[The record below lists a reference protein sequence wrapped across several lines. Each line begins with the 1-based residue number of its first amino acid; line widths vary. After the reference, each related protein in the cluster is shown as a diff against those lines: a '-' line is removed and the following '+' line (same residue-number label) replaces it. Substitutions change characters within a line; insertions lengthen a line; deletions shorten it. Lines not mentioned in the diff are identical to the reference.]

1 MEEPLKEAPPES
13 LGPESTAKSPDD
25 SRTDNQ
31 EDNWQN
37 QHEEEVDD
45 QNDHRRA
52 EQAAQRVSG
61 QNDHKVYEPTGGQT
75 SDQAD
80 LRTYNRADVAQ
91 GGAFDQDDQ
100 RMYEKTSGQAHHDS
114 QMSLL
119 REQRTSLQIEH
130 RRSSQAEGR
139 ADGQIDR
146 RMSNQTEGSSS
157 EQIDSRVSNQSD
169 QRTSEQIDHRLSVS
183 SEPRASGQI
192 DHRMSSQAER
202 RTSEQIDSRLCGL
215 VKRRTSEPIGY
226 IPSNQVD
233 SRTSIKTHHEVC
245 EEAIELAEQQTA
257 DQAENNADHLTV
269 DKTDSSDYYKVD
281 HLMDEENY
289 PREDYLADYGAP
301 GQYDDR
307 IFTQSGDNKES
318 KEAEFRVEPCKFEA
332 RGIDQDSS
340 PVSTETDTGSVTNLQ
355 AFDSFN
361 TRCTSNF
368 QAKDQAYSQRFPC
381 ISSKLDYTIGQEKT
395 KAIETKP
402 GIFLLQDDIPEY
414 QEGKRPLGYS
424 QTSRRQFPPIVYED
438 PYQVA
443 LRYME
448 KHHILQIFQ
457 QITENLVYEKPEDPL
472 SFMLYQDFSSIISTQ
487 GSAGFLLGSLF
498 LHTKARK
505 FSENC
510 KVQEMIEN
518 RDKCETYKE

>member
-61 QNDHKVYEPTGGQT
+61 QTDHKVYEPTGGRT

-119 REQRTSLQIEH
+119 SEQRTSLQIER

-169 QRTSEQIDHRLSVS
+169 QRTSEQINHRLSVS

-192 DHRMSSQAER
+192 DHRMSSQAEQ

-233 SRTSIKTHHEVC
+233 SRTSIKTHHKVC

-257 DQAENNADHLTV
+257 DQAESNADHLTV

-307 IFTQSGDNKES
+307 IFTQSGGNKES

-340 PVSTETDTGSVTNLQ
+340 PVSTETDTESVTDLQ

-361 TRCTSNF
+361 TRFTSNF
-368 QAKDQAYSQRFPC
+368 QAKDQAYSQRFPY

-395 KAIETKP
+395 KATETKP

>member
-472 SFMLYQDFSSIISTQ
+472 SFMLYQRETEHEQ
-487 GSAGFLLGSLF
+487 GRS
-498 LHTKARK
+498 R
-505 FSENC
+505 
-510 KVQEMIEN
+510 
-518 RDKCETYKE
+518 ETGKHRI

>member
-61 QNDHKVYEPTGGQT
+61 QTDHKVYEPTGGQT

-119 REQRTSLQIEH
+119 REQRTSLQIE
-130 RRSSQAEGR
+130 R
-139 ADGQIDR
+139 
-146 RMSNQTEGSSS
+146 
-157 EQIDSRVSNQSD
+157 
-169 QRTSEQIDHRLSVS
+169 
-183 SEPRASGQI
+183 
-192 DHRMSSQAER
+192 RMSSQAEQ

-215 VKRRTSEPIGY
+215 VKRRTSEQIGY
-226 IPSNQVD
+226 IPPNQVD

-257 DQAENNADHLTV
+257 DQAESNTNHLTV

-301 GQYDDR
+301 GQYDDG
-307 IFTQSGDNKES
+307 IFTQSGGNKES

-340 PVSTETDTGSVTNLQ
+340 PVSTETDTESVTDLQ

-361 TRCTSNF
+361 TRFTSNF

-381 ISSKLDYTIGQEKT
+381 ISSKLDHTISQEKT
-395 KAIETKP
+395 KATETKP

-448 KHHILQIFQ
+448 RHHILQIFQ